1 MVWTICTQQINYR
14 CGDSYDGGI
23 YREVKKYS
31 AKLGG
36 HKIYYVLMVPDN
48 VDQDHRKAEDVMEG
62 PCDNGLL
69 ARLGA

>member
-1 MVWTICTQQINYR
+1 M
-14 CGDSYDGGI
+14 
-23 YREVKKYS
+23 KKYS